1 MSFPTAL
8 LVLLL
13 FAALAAVAAWYR
25 RRMQRSETLG
35 WAFEQAP
42 VAMAIVDPRQDF
54 RLITAN
60 RRWFEQFGRENDAAI
75 GRNGREL
82 DLWER
87 EQDRDAMIVRLRH
100 CPSEAEIEAPLR
112 RADGSRIWCRIS
124 GRHLLLRG
132 RPQLLLA
139 MQDIQ
144 AQRELEESLR
154 DSEAVARQIFDVV
167 PEALLIS
174 NADTGEFIEV
184 NRAWVDRIGY
194 QKDELIGKTSRD
206 INLWVDLPAIGQMA
220 GRFAKNGQ
228 LDGELQQIRR
238 ADGETREFEI
248 SARQWQSSTRR
259 LSIWIA
265 RDVTDKRRAQQALE
279 ELNATLEERVAQRTG
294 ELADAL
300 DVVKHAQDELVRT
313 QRLSS
318 LGALVAGIA
327 HELNTPIGN
336 AVLASSTLQHVS
348 GDFDKQ
354 RRGPLTRSALEQ
366 YTASVSEISGVLESN
381 LQRAVELING
391 FKQLA
396 VDQSSYQR
404 RSFSL
409 RSVVDEVLL
418 TLRPT
423 LRRKPYA
430 VDVEVPESL
439 AMDSFPGPLGQ
450 VLINLIN
457 NAVLHAFDGR
467 EQGRIRVSAQADGE
481 DQLLLRVEDDGLGI
495 PAAHLD
501 RIFDPFFTTR
511 LGQGGSGLGLHICFS
526 LVNSL
531 LGGSIEAGASE
542 LGGAAFT
549 LRLPRVAP
557 VAQPSDEAP
566 LP

>member
-1 MSFPTAL
+1 MSTLSPLLALAL
-8 LVLLL
+8 LATV
-13 FAALAAVAAWYR
+13 VAGTLWHRQRMR
-25 RRMQRSETLG
+25 RWETLG
-35 WAFEQAP
+35 WAFEEAP
-42 VAMAIVDPRQDF
+42 VAMAVVDPAQEYRA
-54 RLITAN
+54 LAIN
-60 RRWFEQFGRENDAAI
+60 RRWSEQFGHVDETAI
-75 GRNGREL
+75 GRNGLEL
-82 DLWER
+82 RLWEH
-87 EQDRDAMIVRLRH
+87 EHDRDELIKRLRDG
-100 CPSEAEIEAPLR
+100 PSEAQIEAPLR
-112 RADGSRIWCRIS
+112 RADGSQIWCRIS
-124 GRHLLLRG
+124 GRQVSLRG
-132 RPQLLLA
+132 RPHLLLS

-144 AQRELEESLR
+144 AQHELEASLR

-206 INLWVDLPAIGQMA
+206 IQLWVDLPAIGQMA

-228 LDGELQQIRR
+228 LDGELQQMRR
-238 ADGETREFEI
+238 ADGEIREFEI

-279 ELNATLEERVAQRTG
+279 ELNATLEERVAQRTR

-300 DVVKHAQDELVRT
+300 AVVQQAQDELVRT

-318 LGALVAGIA
+318 LGALVAGVA

-336 AVLASSTLQHVS
+336 AVLSASTLQHVCQ
-348 GDFDKQ
+348 DFERQ
-354 RRGPLTRSALEQ
+354 RHERLTRSALEQ
-366 YTASVSEISGVLESN
+366 YASTVTEISGVLDNN
-381 LQRAVELING
+381 LHRAVELING

-404 RSFSL
+404 RGFTL
-409 RSVVDEVLL
+409 HSVVDEVLL

-430 VDVEVPESL
+430 VEVDVPESL
-439 AMDSFPGPLGQ
+439 LLDSYPGPLGQ

-457 NAVLHAFDGR
+457 NAVLHAFNGR
-467 EQGRIRVSAQADGE
+467 EQGRILVSARADGE
-481 DQLLLRVEDDGLGI
+481 DQLLLRVEDDGVGI

-526 LVNSL
+526 LMNGL

-557 VAQPSDEAP
+557 AAPPGESDG
-566 LP
+566 